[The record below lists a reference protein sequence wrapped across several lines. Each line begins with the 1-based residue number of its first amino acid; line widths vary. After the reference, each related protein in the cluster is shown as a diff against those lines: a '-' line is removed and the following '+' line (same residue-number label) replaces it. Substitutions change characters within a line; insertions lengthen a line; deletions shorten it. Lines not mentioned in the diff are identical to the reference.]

1 MMYFLAEGLPA
12 SFPITFPVAFDAPVI
27 MPEANRQP
35 MEFTEPKVIKYSLP
49 FVFMQLA
56 PPVFPTNATA
66 VSAPTLVDMFT
77 EGATN
82 VEYAAV

>member
-1 MMYFLAEGLPA
+1 MYFLAEGVPL
-12 SFPITFPVAFDAPVI
+12 SFPITFPAAFDAPVI

-56 PPVFPTNATA
+56 PPIFPANAEA
-66 VSAPTLVDMFT
+66 VSAPTQVELFT

>member
-1 MMYFLAEGLPA
+1 MYFLAEGLGL
-12 SFPITFPVAFDAPVI
+12 SFPITFQAAFNAPVI

-56 PPVFPTNATA
+56 PPIFPANAEA
-66 VSAPTLVDMFT
+66 VSAPTQVDLFT

>member
-1 MMYFLAEGLPA
+1 MYFLAEGLPL
-12 SFPITFPVAFDAPVI
+12 SFPITFPAAFNAPVI
-27 MPEANRQP
+27 MPEANCQP

-56 PPVFPTNATA
+56 PPIFPANAEA
-66 VSAPTLVDMFT
+66 VSAPTQVDLFT

>member
-1 MMYFLAEGLPA
+1 MYFLAEGLGL
-12 SFPITFPVAFDAPVI
+12 SFPITFPAAFNAPVI

-35 MEFTEPKVIKYSLP
+35 MESTEPKVIKYSLP

-56 PPVFPTNATA
+56 PPIFPANAEA
-66 VSAPTLVDMFT
+66 VSAPTQVDLFT

>member
-1 MMYFLAEGLPA
+1 MYFLAEGLGL
-12 SFPITFPVAFDAPVI
+12 SFPITFPAIFDAPVI

-56 PPVFPTNATA
+56 PPIFPANATA
-66 VSAPTLVDMFT
+66 VSAPTQVDLFT

>member
-1 MMYFLAEGLPA
+1 MFFLAEGLPL
-12 SFPITFPVAFDAPVI
+12 SFPITFPAAFDAPVI

-35 MEFTEPKVIKYSLP
+35 IEFTQPKVIKYSLP

-56 PPVFPTNATA
+56 PPIFPANATA
-66 VSAPTLVDMFT
+66 VSAPTQVDMFT

-82 VEYAAV
+82 IEYAAI

>member
-1 MMYFLAEGLPA
+1 MYFLAEGLGL
-12 SFPITFPVAFDAPVI
+12 SFPITFPAAFNAPVI

-35 MEFTEPKVIKYSLP
+35 MEFTQPKVIKYSLP

-56 PPVFPTNATA
+56 PPIFPANAEA
-66 VSAPTLVDMFT
+66 VSAPTQVELFT

>member
-1 MMYFLAEGLPA
+1 MYFLAEGLA
-12 SFPITFPVAFDAPVI
+12 LSFPIIFPAVFDAPVI

-56 PPVFPTNATA
+56 PPIFPANATA
-66 VSAPTLVDMFT
+66 VGAPTQVDLFT

>member
-1 MMYFLAEGLPA
+1 MFFLAAGLAP
-12 SFPITFPVAFDAPVI
+12 SFPITFPAIFDSPVI

-35 MEFTEPKVIKYSLP
+35 MEFTQPKVIKYALP

-56 PPVFPTNATA
+56 PPIFPANATS
-66 VSAPTLVDMFT
+66 VTAPTQVTLFT

-82 VEYAAV
+82 TEIAPF

>member
-1 MMYFLAEGLPA
+1 MYFLAEGLPL
-12 SFPITFPVAFDAPVI
+12 SFPIIFPAAFDSPVI

-35 MEFTEPKVIKYSLP
+35 IEFTQPKVIKYSLP

-56 PPVFPTNATA
+56 PPIFPSNATA
-66 VSAPTLVDMFT
+66 VSAPTQVSIFT

-82 VEYAAV
+82 VEYAPL

>member
-1 MMYFLAEGLPA
+1 MFFLIDQAV
-12 SFPITFPVAFDAPVI
+12 SFPITFPAVLQIGVN
-27 MPEANRQP
+27 MNEALRQP
-35 MEFTEPKVIKYSLP
+35 MEFTQPKVIKYSLP

-56 PPVFPTNATA
+56 PPIFPANAEA
-66 VSAPTLVDMFT
+66 VSAPTQVDLFT

>member
-1 MMYFLAEGLPA
+1 MFFLAEGLPL
-12 SFPITFPVAFDAPVI
+12 SFPITFPAAFNAPVI

-35 MEFTEPKVIKYSLP
+35 IEFTQPKVIKYSLP

-56 PPVFPTNATA
+56 PPIFPDNATA
-66 VSAPTLVDMFT
+66 VSAPTQVDMFT

-82 VEYAAV
+82 IEYAAI

>member
-1 MMYFLAEGLPA
+1 MYFLAEGLA
-12 SFPITFPVAFDAPVI
+12 KSFPITFPAAFDAPVI

-56 PPVFPTNATA
+56 PPIFPANATA
-66 VSAPTLVDMFT
+66 VSAPTQVDMFT

-82 VEYAAV
+82 IEYAAV

>member
-1 MMYFLAEGLPA
+1 MFFLIDQAV
-12 SFPITFPVAFDAPVI
+12 SFPITFPAIFQIGVN
-27 MPEANRQP
+27 MNESLRQP
-35 MEFTEPKVIKYSLP
+35 MEFTQPKVIKYSLP

-56 PPVFPTNATA
+56 PPIFPANAEA
-66 VSAPTLVDMFT
+66 VSAPTQVELFT

>member
-1 MMYFLAEGLPA
+1 MMYFLAEGLA
-12 SFPITFPVAFDAPVI
+12 ESFPITFPAAFDAPVI

-56 PPVFPTNATA
+56 PPIFPANATA
-66 VSAPTLVDMFT
+66 VSAPTQVDMFT

>member
-1 MMYFLAEGLPA
+1 MYFLAEGLGLP
-12 SFPITFPVAFDAPVI
+12 FPITLPAAFNAPVI

-35 MEFTEPKVIKYSLP
+35 MEFTQPKVIKYSLP

-56 PPVFPTNATA
+56 PPIFPANATA
-66 VSAPTLVDMFT
+66 VSAPTQVDLFT

>member
-1 MMYFLAEGLPA
+1 MYFLAEGLPLA
-12 SFPITFPVAFDAPVI
+12 FPITFPAAFNAPVI

-56 PPVFPTNATA
+56 LPIFSANAEA
-66 VSAPTLVDMFT
+66 VGAPTQVDLFT

-82 VEYAAV
+82 IEYAAV

>member
-1 MMYFLAEGLPA
+1 MYFLAEGLGL
-12 SFPITFPVAFDAPVI
+12 SFPITFPAAFNAPVI
-27 MPEANRQP
+27 MPEATRQP

-56 PPVFPTNATA
+56 PPIFPANAEA
-66 VSAPTLVDMFT
+66 VSAPTQVDLFT